1 MKPLAKIDTALELCV
16 QLGKILSETEEYQ
29 KMKQAEANLLHN
41 EEARRLVEGLQ
52 QLQMDIQKKK
62 LAGIPLSEV
71 DKNNMKEAEARALEN
86 PIVKASFEAHEQFQ
100 AIMTLVS
107 TKIREG
113 IRGTELTPPDDDEEI
128 SE

>member
-1 MKPLAKIDTALELCV
+1 MAKIDTALDMCV

-29 KMKQAEANLLHN
+29 NMKQAEANLLHD
-41 EEARRLVEGLQ
+41 EKARQLVEGLQ
-52 QLQMDIQKKK
+52 KLQMEVQQKK

-71 DKNNMKEAEARALEN
+71 DKNNMLEAEARAIEN
-86 PIVKASFEAHEQFQ
+86 PVVKASFEAHEKFQ

-113 IRGTELTPPDDDEEI
+113 ILGTQQVPCDDEEA
-128 SE
+128 EE

>member
-1 MKPLAKIDTALELCV
+1 MAKIDAALDLCV

-29 KMKQAEANLLHN
+29 NMKQAEANLLHD
-41 EEARRLVEGLQ
+41 EEARQLVEGLQ
-52 QLQMDIQKKK
+52 KLQMDIQKKK
-62 LAGIPLSEV
+62 LAGIPLSDV

-86 PIVKASFEAHEQFQ
+86 PVVKASFEAHEKFQ

-113 IRGTELTPPDDDEEI
+113 IRGAEQVPLDDEEE
-128 SE
+128 SEE